1 MEENYLD
8 EEKKQYLAGLTRYEA
23 RGTPIYIDGER
34 PGEND
39 WEKIFRVQE
48 DGSFYMCDYVGA
60 DEGCLKEIRF
70 DRVYNR

>member
-8 EEKKQYLAGLTRYEA
+8 EEKKQYLAGLKRYEA
-23 RGTPIYIDGER
+23 RGIPIYIDGER

-39 WEKIFRVQE
+39 WEKLFRVQE